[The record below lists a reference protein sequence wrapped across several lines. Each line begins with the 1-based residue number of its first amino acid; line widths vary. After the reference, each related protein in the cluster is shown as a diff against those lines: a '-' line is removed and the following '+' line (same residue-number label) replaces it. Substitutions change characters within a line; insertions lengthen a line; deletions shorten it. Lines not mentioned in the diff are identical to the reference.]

1 MSLRKIY
8 ATDKA
13 KETSGVRIEVGM
25 NDFNGK
31 PMAIVVSRMSR
42 NNQKY
47 QQAFTDKFDPHM
59 TAIQADAMDE
69 MLARKLVRELFV
81 DEILH
86 GVENVPLSDLTGND
100 EDNDKVMEYNRDNVL
115 ALFEKYPDVFDD
127 WEARAK
133 KASNFREQARDKA
146 SGN

>member
-13 KETSGVRIEVGM
+13 KETNGVPLEVGM
-25 NDFNGK
+25 NEYNNR
-31 PMAIVVSRMSR
+31 PMRIVVSRMSR
-42 NNQKY
+42 NNQSY
-47 QQAFTDKFDPHM
+47 QQAFTEKFDAHM
-59 TAIQADAMDE
+59 TAIQNDAMDE
-69 MLARKLVRELFV
+69 QLARKLVRELFV

-86 GVENVPLSDLTGND
+86 GVENVPLSDLTGNA
-100 EDNDKVMEYNRDNVL
+100 EDNDKVMEYTRDNVL
-115 ALFEKYPDVFDD
+115 ALFDKYPDVFDD